1 MNPEV
6 DKFLKQSKQWQE
18 EIAVLRAIILKTK
31 LEESLKWRLPCYT
44 YNGKNLAIIQPF
56 KACLALMFFKGTL
69 LKDPKGILKDVG
81 PNSQAGRRLEF
92 SSVQEINKIA
102 PAIKAYLQEAMLIE
116 DSGQKVK
123 FKKEIESIPEELKK
137 IFAKDSKL
145 KKAFNFLTP
154 GRQRAYIIYFSSAKQ
169 SLTRQSRIEKSIP
182 RILEGKGINDL

>member
-6 DKFLKQSKQWQE
+6 DKFLKQSKQWPE
-18 EIAVLRAIILKTK
+18 ETAVLRAIILKTK

-92 SSVQEINKIA
+92 SSVQEINKLA
-102 PAIKAYLQEAMLIE
+102 PAIKAYLQEAMVIE

-137 IFAKDSKL
+137 IFTKDSKL
-145 KKAFNFLTP
+145 KKAFNSLTP
-154 GRQRAYIIYFSSAKQ
+154 GRQRAYILYFSSAKQ